1 MLKGPTYQGRLF
13 LNALCAQ
20 LLGHVQL
27 SVASWTI
34 ARQDPLSVGFFRQEN
49 WAGSPFP
56 TPAAL
61 PNPGIKPTS
70 PVSPALAG
78 IFSTTAPPRK
88 PQYVYLMNEP
98 KRTGSKL
105 IDLKD
110 EVDKFIVTVRDSDS
124 PFLVLYITGEQIIE
138 KYKEDLNK

>member
-1 MLKGPTYQGRLF
+1 MLKGPTHQGRLF

-61 PNPGIKPTS
+61 PNPGIKAWS
-70 PVSPALAG
+70 LESPALAG
-78 IFSTTAPPRK
+78 KFFTTITSSTWEALF
-88 PQYVYLMNEP
+88 Q
-98 KRTGSKL
+98 
-105 IDLKD
+105 
-110 EVDKFIVTVRDSDS
+110 VTIYPEALSS
-124 PFLVLYITGEQIIE
+124 
-138 KYKEDLNK
+138 